1 MEHRGIF
8 NVESKHHGL
17 EREFSFHFEDLVLL
31 LTFFWC
37 SADRCSSQFFLD
49 YWKTR
54 VGFCGQAFPEL
65 AGDDAVEIR
74 IISTTGEGA
83 LNG

>member
-1 MEHRGIF
+1 M
-8 NVESKHHGL
+8 
-17 EREFSFHFEDLVLL
+17 EFSFHFEDLVLL
-31 LTFFWC
+31 LTFFWG

-83 LNG
+83 LSG

>member
-1 MEHRGIF
+1 MEHPGIF
-8 NVESKHHGL
+8 NVESKHHGVV
-17 EREFSFHFEDLVLL
+17 D
-31 LTFFWC
+31 FFWG

-74 IISTTGEGA
+74 IISTTGEIA
-83 LNG
+83 